1 MRPPV
6 LPKEEECHL
15 LPFSG
20 DNYDE
25 NVKDYTEDGIY

>member
-1 MRPPV
+1 MKPPI
-6 LPKEEECHL
+6 LPKDNYYPL

-25 NVKDYTEDGIY
+25 TVKDFTEDGIY